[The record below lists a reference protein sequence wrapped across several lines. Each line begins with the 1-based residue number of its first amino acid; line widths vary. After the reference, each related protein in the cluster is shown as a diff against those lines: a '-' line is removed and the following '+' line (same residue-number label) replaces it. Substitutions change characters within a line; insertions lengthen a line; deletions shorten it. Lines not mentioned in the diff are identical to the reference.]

1 MGRVVHWML
10 VVQRRRRF
18 LDRRVPF
25 LEIVEKLILRF
36 VGLRMTDHLAEELR
50 RHGDDIG
57 AGHEGVVDIADVPDA
72 ADDDFRWH
80 RALLEYAM
88 HALDDRTG
96 VIADIPDAA
105 VEEAHEVGACRRSHY
120 RLVERHAAG
129 AVDAD
134 APRFKLADDRQFVPS
149 DRHLD
154 VKALIFAKLSNE
166 LGCLLHHR
174 LRVGGEDLY
183 AQGNLAV
190 IAFAQFDDALD
201 MQFEIGAI
209 LFGHNRRIGRD
220 SGRKTA
226 PQRLFNLDQIC
237 RINEDFHSTLPG
249 FSSRRTIY
257 MKNLESRPSG
267 AVRRSQT
274 P

>member
-1 MGRVVHWML
+1 
-10 VVQRRRRF
+10 
-18 LDRRVPF
+18 
-25 LEIVEKLILRF
+25 
-36 VGLRMTDHLAEELR
+36 
-50 RHGDDIG
+50 
-57 AGHEGVVDIADVPDA
+57 
-72 ADDDFRWH
+72 
-80 RALLEYAM
+80 M
-88 HALDDRTG
+88 HALDDGTG

-105 VEEAHEVGACRRSHY
+105 EEEAHEVGARRRSHY

-134 APRFKLADDRQFVPS
+134 AARFKIADDRQFVPS

-209 LFGHNRRIGRD
+209 LFGHERRIGRD

-257 MKNLESRPSG
+257 LSLNRALRAQCARRRLLSSAPLRLVSYVAAALTRARQARSPSPWTG
-267 AVRRSQT
+267 RGIWKWTRTRNQNNHRLT
-274 P
+274 